1 MALKGTRT
9 GVIVALSSSETCDWW
24 SKDSEI
30 VNGYEYLGTS
40 RTMSAN
46 RVSNYFDLKG
56 KHYSIEQCASSYSV
70 IHFTKT
76 QLFINYQGQVIPS
89 IRHLLLV

>member
-24 SKDSEI
+24 SKDGEK

-40 RTMSAN
+40 RTMCAN
-46 RVSNYFDLKG
+46 RVSQYFDLKG
-56 KHYSIEQCASSYSV
+56 ESAICFEIANL
-70 IHFTKT
+70 HF
-76 QLFINYQGQVIPS
+76 FF
-89 IRHLLLV
+89 

>member
-24 SKDSEI
+24 SKDAEK

-40 RTMSAN
+40 RTMCAN

-56 KHYSIEQCASSYSV
+56 K
-70 IHFTKT
+70 
-76 QLFINYQGQVIPS
+76 
-89 IRHLLLV
+89 

>member
-1 MALKGTRT
+1 MWMKYLYYSGLHPMALKGTRT

-24 SKDSEI
+24 SKDPEI

-56 KHYSIEQCASSYSV
+56 KDYYIEYCSN
-70 IHFTKT
+70 FK
-76 QLFINYQGQVIPS
+76 
-89 IRHLLLV
+89 